1 MSSAFYRFEDGLYLP
16 QAPATAP
23 WTRRHQNGV
32 SISGLLAREIE
43 RVPAAGDFQL
53 SRLTVEMQRGVP
65 LATSSVRA
73 TVLRDG
79 KRIQLVQAEL
89 LVDGE
94 PSASAVGL
102 RTLIGDSP
110 YEPPPASDL
119 PMPDDAPRDTPVT
132 SVLGE
137 GHPMQTRIVRGA
149 RRELGPAAYWTLF
162 NADLVAGETAS
173 PTVRAIMSCDI
184 ASTVSDVVGSEWECP
199 NVDLSVYLARPATGD
214 WFLTDAQTEQFGL
227 GYGIVTSTLSDTTG
241 PFGYAHQ
248 TLLYTHAEEVGNRKA
263 WRR

>member
-1 MSSAFYRFEDGLYLP
+1 VSSFYIFEGGLYHP

-43 RVPAAGDFQL
+43 RVPAAGQFQL
-53 SRLTVEMQRGVP
+53 ARLTVEMQRGVP
-65 LATSSVRA
+65 LAPSSVRT
-73 TVLRDG
+73 TVVRDG
-79 KRIQLVQAEL
+79 KRIQLVEAEL

-94 PSASAVGL
+94 AYASALGL
-102 RTLIGDSP
+102 RTLTGESP
-110 YEPPPASDL
+110 YEAPQASGL
-119 PMPDDAPRDTPVT
+119 PLPDDAPRDAPVT
-132 SVLGE
+132 RVLGE

-162 NADLVAGETAS
+162 NADLVAGEQAS
-173 PTVRAIMSCDI
+173 PTVRAVMSCDI

-199 NVDLSVYLARPATGD
+199 NVDLSIYLARPAQGD
-214 WFLTDAQTEQFGL
+214 WFLTDAQTEQFGT
-227 GYGIVTSTLSDTTG
+227 GYGIVSSTLSDTVG
-241 PFGYAHQ
+241 PIGYAHQ
-248 TLLYTHAEEVGNRKA
+248 TLLYTHAEEVGNRTA